1 MAKSLAA
8 SRSVQG
14 LAPEPAAPI
23 EHVARAPEPG
33 PARQAAAR
41 GGDGCPPGGDSRL
54 EKKWTAVEAQVKQL
68 EEELKIANRPS
79 PDTRALDLDQV
90 TNADF
95 IRR

>member
-23 EHVARAPEPG
+23 EHVARPEPEPG

-41 GGDGCPPGGDSRL
+41 TTGIALAATGGGDGDSQL
-54 EKKWTAVEAQVKQL
+54 EKKWKAGEAQVTQL
-68 EEELKIANRPS
+68 KEELKSAP
-79 PDTRALDLDQV
+79 PA
-90 TNADF
+90 AWG
-95 IRR
+95 RR